1 LAQLLAK
8 EGINTQFEDNSDR
21 ISRKLKGES
30 CDLLVLDVIK
40 DFDFNMFN
48 LGNSNI
54 PVMVLVPNEQK
65 FEILSYE
72 CISDFAIKPI
82 DLAGVAFRIRWI
94 LKKHQWLNSSEILNV
109 AGLTIDLARCE
120 VIVDGDVIDL
130 TFREY
135 ELLKF
140 LVQNRGRVFSREVLL
155 NRVWG
160 YDYFGGDRTVDV
172 HIRRLRSKIEQRDKV
187 FIETVR
193 NIGYRFQRCT

>member
-1 LAQLLAK
+1 VC
-8 EGINTQFEDNSDR
+8 
-21 ISRKLKGES
+21 KLKGEA
-30 CDLLVLDVIK
+30 CDLLVIDVNK
-40 DFDFNMFN
+40 DFDLDLFN

-72 CISDFAIKPI
+72 SISDFAVKPI
-82 DLAGVAFRIRWI
+82 DLAEVAFRILWI
-94 LKKHQWLNSSEILNV
+94 VKKHQRLNSLEILNV
-109 AGLTIDLARCE
+109 ADLTIDLARCE
-120 VIVDGDVIDL
+120 VIVHGDVIDL

-172 HIRRLRSKIEQRDKV
+172 HIRRLRSKIEQRDNV